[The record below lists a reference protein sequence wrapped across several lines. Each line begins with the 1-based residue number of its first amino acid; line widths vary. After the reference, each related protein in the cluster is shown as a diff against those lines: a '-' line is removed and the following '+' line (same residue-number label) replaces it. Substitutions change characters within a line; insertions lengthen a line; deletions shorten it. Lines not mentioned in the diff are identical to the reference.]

1 MISAK
6 TRPALAAMENR
17 TTLFRVMLY
26 FMLVPVVTSSFE
38 RPLLRVTASLN
49 IPGREVAATPG
60 SSPLSFE

>member
-1 MISAK
+1 
-6 TRPALAAMENR
+6 MENR

-26 FMLVPVVTSSFE
+26 FVLVPVVTSFE

>member
-1 MISAK
+1 
-6 TRPALAAMENR
+6 MENR